1 MTIEIVAF
9 QPQHIEEVLTILHE
23 SNCLHYQNNPDYFAS
38 RDKSVSRPYLEW
50 ILKDPNTFGFVALSQ
65 QVVAGIVVAGLETRI
80 DNIYQA
86 DKYYKIY
93 DIAVGSKF
101 KKMGIGRKLHEAVVQ
116 KARCNDIRQIELEVY
131 SFNSGAKVFYKK
143 LHYEE
148 VCSTMV
154 LNTKLN

>member
-86 DKYYKIY
+86 DKYYKIHRSDNIRKHCSY
-93 DIAVGSKF
+93 RCSGNLHSK
-101 KKMGIGRKLHEAVVQ
+101 RKDKYRVQ
-116 KARCNDIRQIELEVY
+116 NYI
-131 SFNSGAKVFYKK
+131 
-143 LHYEE
+143 
-148 VCSTMV
+148 
-154 LNTKLN
+154 